1 MVTVYA
7 ALYPEAAFLIE
18 EYALKKTETI
28 GKIQIFSNQQLR
40 VVITGVGSI
49 AAATAVGV
57 VCGKYPVGRQDVLLN
72 LGSCAAV
79 HPGAVGEWFR
89 IHKITELA
97 TGRTFYPDLLKKHPF
112 MEAEILTGSK
122 VCSKKDLEELYRNG
136 KAQIQNDSGVCSK
149 KDLEELYQNH
159 TSPWL
164 LYDMEA
170 AAIYQA
176 GSYFYAPDRMI
187 FLKMVSDCGVEEIF
201 SGAQL
206 KERMADRAGHVKE
219 FQKES
224 WTVKGFLQQLL
235 ESSGENEVSKMA
247 TAGEKLV
254 TDLCCSVTMKEA
266 LQQLLKYCE
275 LAGRDWQSVIQGY
288 YQNGLLPCDSKR
300 EGKRI
305 YEEIRRRLL

>member
-7 ALYPEAAFLIE
+7 ALYPEIAFLIE
-18 EYALKKTETI
+18 EYALKKTATI

-40 VVITGVGSI
+40 VVITGVGGI

-57 VCGKYPVGRQDVLLN
+57 VCGKYPVERQDVLFN
-72 LGSCAAV
+72 LGSCATV

-97 TGRTFYPDLLKKHPF
+97 TGRTFYPDILKKHPF
-112 MEAEILTGSK
+112 EEAEILTGSK

-136 KAQIQNDSGVCSK
+136 KAQIQTGSGVCSK
-149 KDLEELYQNH
+149 KDLEELYQNR
-159 TSPWL
+159 TSPWI

-176 GSYFYAPDRMI
+176 GSCFYAPNRLI
-187 FLKMVSDCGVEEIF
+187 FLKMVSDCGAEEIR

-206 KERMADRAGHVKE
+206 KEQMADRAGRIKE
-219 FQKES
+219 FPGRSGQLRD
-224 WTVKGFLQQLL
+224 FLQQVIDTS
-235 ESSGENEVSKMA
+235 ESKTSPEVKE
-247 TAGEKLV
+247 TGEKLV
-254 TDLCCSVTMKEA
+254 TDLCCSVTMAEA

-275 LAGRDWQSVIQGY
+275 LAGRDWQSVIQEF
-288 YQNGLLPCDSKR
+288 YQNGLLPCNSKR